1 MKQWGLRVTAALCM
15 MASVTTVAQAEPIE
29 SVTVSLSG
37 SRQPLPAVLAKR
49 MTAAVQTA
57 ADKLYVGTD
66 TEALAAGQATYQ
78 KVTTDIIDRILY
90 GYTVESLTITPGV
103 NSQLDVRLRP
113 YGQTIQAVAVTVD
126 YGNLTPLAQ
135 EWVAR
140 DISFVEPRIEQI
152 LLGAP
157 LDSLDWATAVTL
169 SLIHI

>member
-1 MKQWGLRVTAALCM
+1 MTTNSTSALVDSSNYEQWGLRVTAALCM

-103 NSQLDVRLRP
+103 NSHLTCASDRMGRP
-113 YGQTIQAVAVTVD
+113 FK
-126 YGNLTPLAQ
+126 P
-135 EWVAR
+135 
-140 DISFVEPRIEQI
+140 
-152 LLGAP
+152 
-157 LDSLDWATAVTL
+157 
-169 SLIHI
+169 